1 MNLNYADTIN
11 KERMGLLLTAT
22 VICENTNSYVDH
34 DRLFKELIQT
44 FFQEFVELFFPEQY
58 LQIDFS
64 HFHFLPQELF
74 TDIIKGE
81 KREVDMLA
89 ETKLKDVETLILI
102 HVEPQSYFQK
112 EFHERMFIYFSRLYE
127 KYRKPILPIAIFS
140 YNSLK
145 DVPEHLSI
153 EIPTFK
159 MIDFRYLQIHLI
171 KMDWRKFLRSENP
184 VAAALLCKMGY
195 EREERVQVKIEFLR
209 MISRMELNP
218 AKMELIYGFFETYL
232 KLSEEEEIQMKE
244 EITKLPV
251 EEEKAILKLPNSY
264 IERGIKQGIQLGI
277 EQVVREMYKKG
288 LPEELI
294 LEVSK
299 LPIDKIRK
307 IKQEMN
313 EVS

>member
-1 MNLNYADTIN
+1 M
-11 KERMGLLLTAT
+11 KGGGLLSTT
-22 VICENTNSYVDH
+22 IVICENTHSYIDH

-58 LQIDFS
+58 AHIDFS
-64 HFHFLPQELF
+64 HLKFLSQELF
-74 TDIIKGE
+74 TDILKGE

-140 YNSLK
+140 YNNLK
-145 DVPEHLSI
+145 EVPDHFAI

-159 MIDFRYLQIHLI
+159 IADFRYLQIHLI
-171 KMDWRKFLRSENP
+171 KMDWRKYLRRNNP
-184 VAAALLCKMGY
+184 VAAALLSKMGY
-195 EREERVQVKIEFLR
+195 KREERVQVKIEFLR

-218 AKMELIYGFFETYL
+218 ATMELIYGFFETYL
-232 KLSEEEEIQMKE
+232 QLDEGEESCMQE
-244 EITKLPV
+244 EITKLP
-251 EEEKAILKLPNSY
+251 EEEARAILKLPNSY
-264 IERGIKQGIQLGI
+264 FEKGIKKGI
-277 EQVVREMYKKG
+277 EQGIEKVVREMYKKG
-288 LPEELI
+288 LPEALI

-299 LPIDKIRK
+299 LSIEKIRK
-307 IKQEMN
+307 IKQEMD

>member
-264 IERGIKQGIQLGI
+264 IE
-277 EQVVREMYKKG
+277 
-288 LPEELI
+288 
-294 LEVSK
+294 
-299 LPIDKIRK
+299 
-307 IKQEMN
+307 
-313 EVS
+313 